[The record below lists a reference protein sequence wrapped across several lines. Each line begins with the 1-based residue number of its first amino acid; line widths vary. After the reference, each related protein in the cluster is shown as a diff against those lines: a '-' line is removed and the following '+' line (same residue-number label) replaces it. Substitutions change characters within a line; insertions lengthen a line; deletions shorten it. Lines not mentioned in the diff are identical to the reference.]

1 MTATKPALIVT
12 ACAALLFAVGALGAA
27 ESSDKVSEIRDVET
41 FKRIVTKGSVDVTV
55 KIGSPQSVEVT
66 AKERIMD
73 KVETTVDNGTLTIK
87 LKRGSYRSHGAIS
100 ADITVAALEGLSISG
115 SGDADISG
123 VDSEVLVFKISG
135 SGDIRADGACGDL
148 TVKISGSGDIDTKEL
163 HCVNAEVGISGSGD
177 ADVYASAE
185 FSGKI
190 SGSGDIGLYGGA
202 RMQQV
207 SVAGS
212 GDISSY

>member
-1 MTATKPALIVT
+1 MTVTKPAFIV
-12 ACAALLFAVGALGAA
+12 AGCAAVLLVVGSLGAA
-27 ESSDKVSEIRDVET
+27 ESRDTVSEVREVET
-41 FKRIVTKGSVDVTV
+41 FTRIVTKGSVDVNV
-55 KIGSPQSVEVT
+55 RIGSPQSVEVT
-66 AKERIMD
+66 AHERIMD
-73 KVETTVDNGTLTIK
+73 KVETTVDDGTLTIK
-87 LKRGSYRSHGAIS
+87 LKRGSYRSRGTIS

-123 VDSEVLVFKISG
+123 VDSDVLVFKISG
-135 SGDIRADGACGDL
+135 SGDIRADGSCGDL

-163 HCVNAEVGISGSGD
+163 QCVNAEVRISGSGD
-177 ADVYASAE
+177 AEVYASAE

-202 RMQQV
+202 KMQQV

-212 GDISSY
+212 GEVSTY